1 MGKYGYGGLAMND
14 DTCLHL
20 NVDLEAIKN
29 NEDYHAVWD
38 RIHPV
43 EIRMI
48 EKNEHC
54 KHELGDSFILKHH
67 YDHPEEIC
75 HALMHVLSLYVW
87 RASMGFPSWEDDPSV
102 FRIHCPDKKGT
113 VWEVRRAEIGK

>member
-1 MGKYGYGGLAMND
+1 MDKDEYVSCNIDFG
-14 DTCLHL
+14 
-20 NVDLEAIKN
+20 AIKN
-29 NEDYHAVWD
+29 HDDYHAVWD
-38 RIHPV
+38 RLHPV

-48 EKNEHC
+48 EKNEQC

-67 YDHPEEIC
+67 YDFPEQVC

-87 RASMGFPSWEDDPSV
+87 RASVGFPSWEDDRSV

-113 VWEVRRAEIGK
+113 VWEVRRAVVGE